1 MFKRFFDILTNTG
14 NKPVQ
19 SFEEYA
25 QNMRPLQPVHTDL
38 PNIQLTDTG
47 ATVTSNVEPERKI
60 TFGERLTNN
69 FLGNK
74 AQATDNIAPPQVNS
88 DGGVVIDSTISQNP
102 RVGGIFPDIA
112 AGFKENLNNPI
123 NINNFGQNELGGNRR
138 KGLAYRLG
146 EGLGSLARL
155 GESPLGRGLL
165 MAGIVG
171 ATGGSGLQALAYGA
185 GTGVGNQ
192 ANRMRDRAY
201 RDDLIRGEQETIM
214 GSEGFDKLDPTTKQM
229 LLSDAANRVN
239 NYRGYITN
247 DVYRNMVDSRI
258 ARENAAYRRMYYDN
272 LAKQGAKEAEL
283 AQDKLDYTKKQDAIK
298 NAQEWKR
305 IENDKN
311 KKSAGRIMP
320 AASATNLSGTQ
331 QGIQQMET
339 LMGQIPKYAKLGLAG
354 PVGSLRRFN
363 PYDANAQAFQQYVN
377 TYKQVIG
384 KGLEGGVLRKED
396 EAKYEKIIPRMGD
409 TEEVLMRKAQ
419 QLQQMLINKY
429 NTDLEA
435 LYNAGYDTGNFNYW
449 GNMQQP
455 KDSLG
460 IL

>member
-1 MFKRFFDILTNTG
+1 MFKRFFENLI
-14 NKPVQ
+14 NKPAQ

-25 QNMRPLQPVHTDL
+25 QNMQPLQPAQDL
-38 PNIQLTDTG
+38 PNVQLTETG
-47 ATVTSNVEPERKI
+47 ATVTPNVEPEKRI
-60 TFGERLTNN
+60 SFGERMANTL
-69 FLGNK
+69 LGVK
-74 AQATDNIAPPQVNS
+74 APATDNIGTPQV
-88 DGGVVIDSTISQNP
+88 DGNGNTIIDATTSQSP

-112 AGFKENLNNPI
+112 AGYKENRTTPFSLNNLE
-123 NINNFGQNELGGNRR
+123 NNT
-138 KGLAYRLG
+138 KKSLAYRVG
-146 EGLGSLARL
+146 EGLGSLARI

-165 MAGIVG
+165 VGGLVG

-201 RDDLIRGEQETIM
+201 RDDLIRGEQEAIRA
-214 GSEGFDKLDPTTKQM
+214 GEGFDKLDTMTQQA
-229 LLSDAANRVN
+229 LLNDAANRVN
-239 NYRGYITN
+239 NYRGYITD

-258 ARENAAYRRMYYDN
+258 ARESAAYRRMYYDN
-272 LAKQGAKEAEL
+272 QRRNDEALLKLKEQEA
-283 AQDKLDYTKKQDAIK
+283 ARKAKQDAFDNYIDTEKLKIDRDKK
-298 NAQEWKR
+298 NT
-305 IENDKN
+305 
-311 KKSAGRIMP
+311 GRIMP

-331 QGIQQMET
+331 QGINQMAT

-435 LYNAGYDTGNFNYW
+435 LYNAGYDIGNFNYYT
-449 GNMQQP
+449 NNQP
-455 KDSLG
+455 QAQADSLG